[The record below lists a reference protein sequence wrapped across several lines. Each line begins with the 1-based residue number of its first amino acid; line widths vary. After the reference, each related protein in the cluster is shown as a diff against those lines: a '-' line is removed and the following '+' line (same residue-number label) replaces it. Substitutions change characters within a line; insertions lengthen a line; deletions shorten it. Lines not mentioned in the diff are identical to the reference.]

1 MLEIMMFFNA
11 VMETLSHLKRPL
23 GRLLVQPVMTAALL
37 TALWAGYNC
46 VREWSI
52 GGGLWVA
59 FFETN
64 AGRASRLRE
73 RDDAILQA
81 ELRHL
86 AKANKVIDQLLESAL
101 EHAPNAARARLDVVH
116 NGVTGLTGIGLLR
129 YDTTNSVAGPGHSA
143 GPLVQNRPL
152 TEWSDFLPEMLE
164 GECRIY
170 GADALRSLAVRARL
184 ETLNVGTILVC
195 PVTDVQGRLLGGVF
209 LLWDSGTRIPEGTEL
224 ETLTALVRQVGRQIA
239 SVVDLR
245 IPQIWPKG

>member
-1 MLEIMMFFNA
+1 MIEIMMFFNA
-11 VMETLSHLKRPL
+11 VMETLSHLRRPV
-23 GRLLVQPVMTAALL
+23 GRLVVQPVMTAALL

-52 GGGLWVA
+52 ADGLWVA

-86 AKANKVIDQLLESAL
+86 AGANKVIDQLLESVL
-101 EHAPNAARARLDVVH
+101 EHAPNAARVRLDVVH

-129 YDTTNSVAGPGHSA
+129 YDITNSVAGPGHSA

-152 TEWSDFLPEMLE
+152 SEWSDLLPEMLE
-164 GECRIY
+164 GVCQIY
-170 GADALRSLAVRARL
+170 VADTLRSPAIRARL

-195 PVTDVQGRLLGGVF
+195 PVSDVQGRLLGGVF
-209 LLWDSGTRIPEGTEL
+209 LLWDTGTRIPEGAEL
-224 ETLTALVRQVGRQIA
+224 ETLTTFVRQVGRQIA
-239 SVVDLR
+239 TVLDLR
-245 IPQIWPKG
+245 VPQTWAKG